1 MAEPIGSS
9 PVSKIAEQARGAT
22 DRVAEK
28 ATDAI
33 TSARDAVHDSVDAVA
48 DRADAATRW
57 ASERVDA
64 VKKGPNDL
72 LNGGADYIRAR
83 PYAAVG
89 AAFALGYLVARL
101 RS

>member
-1 MAEPIGSS
+1 MDE
-9 PVSKIAEQARGAT
+9 PVSNPTITKVAEQARAAT

-28 ATDAI
+28 AAGAI
-33 TSARDAVHDSVDAVA
+33 TSARDSVRDSVDSVA
-48 DRADAATRW
+48 ERAEAASRW
-57 ASERVDA
+57 ASQRVDA

-72 LNGGADYIRAR
+72 LDAGAEYIRAR

-89 AAFALGYLVARL
+89 LALALGYLVGRL

>member
-1 MAEPIGSS
+1 MVEPVRNST
-9 PVSKIAEQARGAT
+9 IAKVADQARAAT
-22 DRVAEK
+22 DHVAEK

-33 TSARDAVHDSVDAVA
+33 TSARDSVRDSVDSVA
-48 DRADAATRW
+48 ERADAASRW

-72 LNGGADYIRAR
+72 LDAGAQYIRAR

-89 AAFALGYLVARL
+89 FALGFGYLVGRL

>member
-1 MAEPIGSS
+1 MVDPESS
-9 PVSKIAEQARGAT
+9 PSVSRMADQARAAT
-22 DRVAEK
+22 DHVAER

-33 TSARDAVHDSVDAVA
+33 TSARDAVRDSVDSVA
-48 DRADAATRW
+48 ERADAATRW
-57 ASERVDA
+57 ASERLDA

-72 LNGGADYIRAR
+72 RNAGAELIRAR

-89 AAFALGYLVARL
+89 MTLALDYLVGRR

>member
-1 MAEPIGSS
+1 MVESVRNPAIDK
-9 PVSKIAEQARGAT
+9 VAEQARAAT
-22 DRVAEK
+22 DRVAAK

-33 TSARDAVHDSVDAVA
+33 TSAKDSIRESVDSVA

-57 ASERVDA
+57 AAEKVNT
-64 VKKGPNDL
+64 VKQRPTDL
-72 LNGGADYIRAR
+72 LDSGADYIRAR

-89 AAFALGYLVARL
+89 VALLFGYLVGRL

>member
-1 MAEPIGSS
+1 MVEPESSS
-9 PVSKIAEQARGAT
+9 PVSKMADQARAAT
-22 DRVAEK
+22 DLMAER

-33 TSARDAVHDSVDAVA
+33 TSAKDSVHSSVDSVA
-48 DRADAATRW
+48 ERADAATRW
-57 ASERVDA
+57 ASERIDA

-72 LNGGADYIRAR
+72 LNAGAEYIRAR

-89 AAFALGYLVARL
+89 MVLALGYVVGRL

>member
-1 MAEPIGSS
+1 MDE
-9 PVSKIAEQARGAT
+9 PVSNSTITKVADQARAAT

-28 ATDAI
+28 ATGAI
-33 TSARDAVHDSVDAVA
+33 TSARDSVRDSVESVA
-48 DRADAATRW
+48 ERAEAASRW
-57 ASERVDA
+57 ASQRVDA

-72 LNGGADYIRAR
+72 LDAGADYIRAR

-89 AAFALGYLVARL
+89 LALALGYLVGRL

>member
-1 MAEPIGSS
+1 MVEPESSSTVSRMADQARAATDHMAE
-9 PVSKIAEQARGAT
+9 R
-22 DRVAEK
+22 

-33 TSARDAVHDSVDAVA
+33 TSAKDSVHSSVDSVA
-48 DRADAATRW
+48 GRADAATRW
-57 ASERVDA
+57 ASERIDA

-72 LNGGADYIRAR
+72 LNAGAEYIRGR

-89 AAFALGYLVARL
+89 MALAVGYVVGRL

>member
-1 MAEPIGSS
+1 MVESVRRS
-9 PVSKIAEQARGAT
+9 PVSKIAEQARAAT
-22 DRVAEK
+22 DHVAEK
-28 ATDAI
+28 ATEAI

-64 VKKGPNDL
+64 VKQGPNDL
-72 LNGGADYIRAR
+72 VNAGAEYIRAR

>member
-1 MAEPIGSS
+1 MVEPIGSS

-33 TSARDAVHDSVDAVA
+33 ALARDSVRNSLDSVA

-64 VKKGPNDL
+64 VKQGPNDL
-72 LNGGADYIRAR
+72 LNAAAEYIRAR
-83 PYAAVG
+83 PYTAV
-89 AAFALGYLVARL
+89 ALALALGYLMGRF
-101 RS
+101 RR

>member
-1 MAEPIGSS
+1 MVE
-9 PVSKIAEQARGAT
+9 PVSNSTIGKVADQARAAT
-22 DRVAEK
+22 DHVAEK

-33 TSARDAVHDSVDAVA
+33 TSARDSVRDSVDSVA
-48 DRADAATRW
+48 ERAEAASRW

-72 LNGGADYIRAR
+72 LDAGAQYIRAR

-89 AAFALGYLVARL
+89 VALALGYLVGRL